1 MNDFTALFILNVM
14 TIITWGLRLV
24 LFVLLVLFALQNS
37 TPISLHWFPGR
48 VWEGPL
54 VLVLLVFFAAGVL
67 LGVLSL
73 LGLVYRQRRELAS
86 CRRGYVKGADVSS
99 AEPPML

>member
-1 MNDFTALFILNVM
+1 M

-37 TPISLHWFPGR
+37 APISLHWFPGQ

-73 LGLVYRQRRELAS
+73 LGLVNRQRRELAA
-86 CRRGYVKGADVSS
+86 CRRGRVKGADISNV
-99 AEPPML
+99 EPPAL

>member
-1 MNDFTALFILNVM
+1 MNDFTALFILNAM

-37 TPISLHWFPGR
+37 APISLHWFPGQ

-54 VLVLLVFFAAGVL
+54 VLVLLVFFAAGIF

-86 CRRGYVKGADVSS
+86 CRRNCVERTETAKV
-99 AEPPML
+99 EPPAP